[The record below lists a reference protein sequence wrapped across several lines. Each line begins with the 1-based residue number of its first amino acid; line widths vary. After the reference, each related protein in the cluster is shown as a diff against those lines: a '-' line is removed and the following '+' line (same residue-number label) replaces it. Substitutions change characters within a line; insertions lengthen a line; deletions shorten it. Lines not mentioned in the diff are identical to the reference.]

1 MLALLEAGAD
11 PSIMCPGGHLE
22 GEDPDDPFLKRS
34 PMANVL
40 ATGAEPTLIEALVAH
55 GARAPSLERAASGQL
70 FYTSPSGKR
79 QELCD
84 MRSLLRAG
92 TAVFDMRRRPPQAYP
107 EAPSVCVDSRFDKY
121 LCGACKRPPAL
132 GEKLL
137 KCGRCR
143 AVTYCNQDCQ
153 KADWSQHK
161 VVCSS
166 PAEGGRRR
174 AP

>member
-1 MLALLEAGAD
+1 VAALLEAGAD
-11 PSIMCPGGHLE
+11 PSILCPGGNLE
-22 GEDPDDPFLKRS
+22 GEDPDDPFYKRS
-34 PMANVL
+34 PMGNVL

-55 GARAPSLERAASGQL
+55 GARAPSLERAASGQM

-79 QELCD
+79 QELRD

-92 TAVFDMRRRPPQAYP
+92 RTVTDMRSRPPP
-107 EAPSVCVDSRFDKY
+107 PGVCLDSRLDKY

-143 AVTYCNQDCQ
+143 AVTYCNKECQ

-161 VVCSS
+161 AACSS
-166 PAEGGRRR
+166 PA
-174 AP
+174 